1 MSQKRNSNF
10 LDIILLGPKMTHIR
24 QPQTEVLHKRTDA
37 RVAENQAVKELQCLK
52 ITRPQMKLTKL
63 ALIAALALAGTALFQ
78 STNAATVPFPTDG
91 DLFMGF
97 HSTSA
102 NEYLVDIGQFS
113 LFNNQPIGFHLSLG
127 NFGAD
132 LTAALGSNWFSDIS
146 AQWGVA
152 GTLDA
157 TSQLF
162 ASKLR
167 APGGATQPWV
177 RQSTASQTNSGSTI
191 DTMVFGD
198 YAGQEATANNPRGV
212 IHSTG
217 GLSWAS
223 YNNGANSN
231 GSSFGTWVPTI
242 EGPQIPGLP
251 GNSIPSSQLDL
262 FRLDPN
268 NAGGTLFGQYIGTF
282 SIDASGNVSYD
293 VIPEPSTYA
302 CLVAGFVFLLV
313 LLRFRSRSLKA

>member
-1 MSQKRNSNF
+1 
-10 LDIILLGPKMTHIR
+10 
-24 QPQTEVLHKRTDA
+24 
-37 RVAENQAVKELQCLK
+37 
-52 ITRPQMKLTKL
+52 MKLINKFILT
-63 ALIAALALAGTALFQ
+63 AVLALAGSALLL
-78 STNAATVPFPTDG
+78 SANAGIVPFPTDG

-97 HSTSA
+97 HSSSSS

-113 LFNNQPIGFHLSLG
+113 LYDNKPVGFTINLG
-127 NFGAD
+127 NYAAD
-132 LTAALGSNWFSDIS
+132 LTTALGSNWFSDIN

-162 ASKLR
+162 ASKATS
-167 APGGATQPWV
+167 APGTAIPWN
-177 RQSTASQTNSGSTI
+177 RQSTASQTNSGSQI

-198 YAGQEATANNPRGV
+198 YAGQTATTNNPTGV

-223 YNNGANSN
+223 FNNGSNSPG
-231 GSSFGTWVPTI
+231 GSFSTWVPSI

-251 GNSIPSSQLDL
+251 GNSITTSKLDL

-268 NAGGTLFGQYIGTF
+268 NNGQHLARAIRRDLQHRLAGQCQLYRG
-282 SIDASGNVSYD
+282 A
-293 VIPEPSTYA
+293 
-302 CLVAGFVFLLV
+302 
-313 LLRFRSRSLKA
+313 

>member
-1 MSQKRNSNF
+1 
-10 LDIILLGPKMTHIR
+10 
-24 QPQTEVLHKRTDA
+24 
-37 RVAENQAVKELQCLK
+37 
-52 ITRPQMKLTKL
+52 MKLIKF
-63 ALIAALALAGTALFQ
+63 AVIAALALASSALFQ
-78 STNAATVPFPTDG
+78 SADAATVPFPTDG

-97 HSTSA
+97 HSSSSS

-113 LFNNQPIGFHLSLG
+113 LFNNQPVGFHLSLG
-127 NFGAD
+127 NYGAD
-132 LTAALGSNWFSDIS
+132 LTTALGANWFSDIN

-162 ASKLR
+162 ASK
-167 APGGATQPWV
+167 ATSVPGTAIPWT
-177 RQSTASQTNSGSTI
+177 RQSTASQTNSGSQI

-198 YAGQEATANNPRGV
+198 YAGQNATSNNPTGV

-223 YNNGANSN
+223 FNNGANSPS
-231 GSSFGTWVPTI
+231 GSFSTWVPSI

-251 GNSIPSSQLDL
+251 GNSITTSKLDL

-268 NAGGTLFGQYIGTF
+268 NNGTNLPGQYIGTF
-282 SIDASGNVSYD
+282 SIDAAGDVSYD
-293 VIPEPSTYA
+293 VVPEPSTYA
-302 CLVAGFVFLLV
+302 SLVGGSVLLLA